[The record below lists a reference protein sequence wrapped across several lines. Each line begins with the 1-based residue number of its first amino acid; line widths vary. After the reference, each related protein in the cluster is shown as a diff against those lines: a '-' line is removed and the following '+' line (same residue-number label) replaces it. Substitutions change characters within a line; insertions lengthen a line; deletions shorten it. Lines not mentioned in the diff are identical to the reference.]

1 MNKRE
6 GENIGME
13 RGSKSMRRK
22 VVDKDKASSVS
33 SVPLSFPQ
41 GIKDIRRL
49 PFPGAAD
56 QA

>member
-13 RGSKSMRRK
+13 RGSKSIRRK